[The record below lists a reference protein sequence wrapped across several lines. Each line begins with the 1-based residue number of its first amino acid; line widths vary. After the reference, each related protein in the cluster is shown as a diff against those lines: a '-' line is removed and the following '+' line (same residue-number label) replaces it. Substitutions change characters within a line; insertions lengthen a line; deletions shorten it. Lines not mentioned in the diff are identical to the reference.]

1 MKKKVNGIAQQIAN
15 LETQLE
21 EHNLVLNTIKGMDD
35 SRTCYRLIGGVLVEK
50 NVGKVRP
57 EVVDQT
63 KRLAAVVG
71 QMRQQI
77 QKLESDAD
85 AIQKKYGYQDKPM
98 SGGASSSS
106 AAASSSSAG
115 ILV

>member
-1 MKKKVNGIAQQIAN
+1 MKPNLIADLVVGKAANGIAQQIAN

-71 QMRQQI
+71 QMREQI
-77 QKLESDAD
+77 QKLEVDSMTPLEAMQFLQQ
-85 AIQKKYGYQDKPM
+85 AKTELKAKLP
-98 SGGASSSS
+98 S
-106 AAASSSSAG
+106 
-115 ILV
+115 